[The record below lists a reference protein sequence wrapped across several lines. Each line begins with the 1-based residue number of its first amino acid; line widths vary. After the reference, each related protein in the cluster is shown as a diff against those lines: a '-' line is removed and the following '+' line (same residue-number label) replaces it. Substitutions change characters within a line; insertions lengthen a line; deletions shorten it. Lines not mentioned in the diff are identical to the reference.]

1 MGLFSSI
8 GKAVKGV
15 VGSVTG
21 GDILSAGAGLLGAS
35 QANSATAASTKSQ
48 MQFQERMRN
57 TAYQAATADLKAAGL
72 NPRLAY
78 QQGGAATPAG
88 ASYSARDV
96 SESARS
102 GLTTSAT
109 LRNIIEQNNN
119 LKANSA
125 VALADAKQKLAQT
138 ELTKTQTKGATL
150 ENVIRGVDA
159 STAARYGALGSKN
172 TPYSARAADAAEKI
186 WSKIPDKIKNG
197 SILKFLMPNR

>member
-15 VGSVTG
+15 VSSVTG
-21 GDILSAGAGLLGAS
+21 GDVLGAATGLLGTQ

-96 SESARS
+96 ASGARE
-102 GLTTSAT
+102 GALAAANI
-109 LRNIIEQNNN
+109 RNIREQNNN
-119 LKANSA
+119 LRASSA
-125 VALADAKQKLAQT
+125 ATLADADQKRAQT
-138 ELTKTQTKGATL
+138 ALIQTQTKGANL
-150 ENVIRGVDA
+150 ENVVRGVDA
-159 STAARYGALGSKN
+159 ATAARYGALGSKN

-197 SILKFLMPNR
+197 SILKFIMPNR